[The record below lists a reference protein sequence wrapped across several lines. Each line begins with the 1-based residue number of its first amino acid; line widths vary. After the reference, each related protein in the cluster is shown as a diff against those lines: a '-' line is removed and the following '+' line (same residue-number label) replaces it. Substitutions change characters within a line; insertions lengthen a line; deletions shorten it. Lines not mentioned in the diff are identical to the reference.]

1 MRNACLALGLLL
13 LSAPVWGGD
22 EYSFTLEHHE
32 GLDDKVRKG
41 RVLVEGGRYRLELEP
56 EEEPRPFDVLI
67 VNGPDEPAISLN
79 LADHTYYQAE
89 KKAPGERTLPT
100 FLALWF
106 YSFDPHGKTVSK
118 VRVETRDA
126 SEPETVSGLTTHRH
140 ETRASYNLAV
150 KYPSETLRGHVTIE
164 EVSWLA
170 EDRSLPVPPLLL
182 LDVTTA
188 FPEVDKPLAEA
199 RSRLRGLPVKSQVT
213 VTVDM
218 GRGSALQT
226 FLLAST
232 LHDLK
237 AVTTDDSLFKVPSGF
252 RYEKPPQIVPP
263 SQ

>member
-1 MRNACLALGLLL
+1 MRNACLVLGLLL
-13 LSAPVWGGD
+13 LNAPVWGGD

-32 GLDDKVRKG
+32 GLVDRVRKG
-41 RVLVEGGRYRLELEP
+41 HVLVDGGCYRLELEP
-56 EEEPRPFDVLI
+56 EAEPRPFDVLI
-67 VNGPDEPAISLN
+67 FNGTDKPTISLN

-89 KKAPGERTLPT
+89 KKDPGERTLPT

-106 YSFDPHGKTVSK
+106 YSLDPHGKTLSQ

-126 SEPETVSGLTTHRH
+126 AEPETVSGLPTHRR

-150 KYPSETLRGHVTIE
+150 KYPAETLRGRVTIE

-170 EDRSLPVPPLLL
+170 EDRSLPVPPLLR

-188 FPEVDKPLAEA
+188 FAEVDKPLAEA

-218 GRGSALQT
+218 GKGSALQT

-237 AVTTDDSLFKVPSGF
+237 AAPTDDSLFKVPSGF
-252 RYEKPPQIVPP
+252 RYEKPPMVVPP